1 MAERL
6 MQHLKIQVLA
16 ATRKKAGGTYF
27 HRLNKIKTVSSLPS
41 SFEAILI
48 TTKEVHTQKRK

>member
-1 MAERL
+1 